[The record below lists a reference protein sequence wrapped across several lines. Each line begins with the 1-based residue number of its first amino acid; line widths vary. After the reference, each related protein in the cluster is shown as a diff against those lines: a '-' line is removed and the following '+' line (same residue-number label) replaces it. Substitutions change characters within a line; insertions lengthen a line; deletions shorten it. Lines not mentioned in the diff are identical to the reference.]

1 MDSVQ
6 RGGLFVAL
14 LEITGGKASIQVNG
28 KTYRKNARLILSEVV
43 FGSSGKHAYVS
54 FTYGSLGRL
63 HLFPLLVPV
72 ALSFFFCMHMWSLLH
87 ITRILASHVFC
98 VFIINCFLFSI
109 PKFLLL
115 MYYGFLNIEFRSFSC
130 SQIIILVL
138 LLYLLL

>member
-1 MDSVQ
+1 LDSVQ
-6 RGGLFVAL
+6 RGGSSVAL
-14 LEITGGKASIQVNG
+14 LEITGGKGSIQVNG
-28 KTYRKNARLILSEVV
+28 KTYRKNARLILSGGDEVV

-98 VFIINCFLFSI
+98 VFIINCCFFFI
-109 PKFLLL
+109 PKFL
-115 MYYGFLNIEFRSFSC
+115 FID
-130 SQIIILVL
+130 VL
-138 LLYLLL
+138 WVS